1 MEVKAKAKH
10 IKTSPRKIRLV
21 IDAVRGLKTD
31 KALDQLK
38 FMNKLSAKSIT
49 KLIKSG
55 IANAM
60 NNYELSEDNL
70 FIKEIKADDGPT
82 LKRWMPR
89 AHGRATTIR
98 KRNSHINLVL
108 AEIKDS
114 GEKAGKKQVVEA
126 PVKLGDMNK
135 EVESKKSKVKST
147 TAKDEKTLPASPDV
161 KAVDNKKED
170 VFGES
175 VDKLEEVVKE
185 INDPRRE
192 GRGGHARAEGGKKG
206 FVSKI
211 FRRKSG

>member
-1 MEVKAKAKH
+1 MQIKASAKF
-10 IKTSPRKIRLV
+10 IKISPKKVRLV
-21 IDAVRGLKTD
+21 VDAVRGMKVD
-31 KALDQLK
+31 KAIDTLK
-38 FMNKLSAKSIT
+38 FMNKRATLPVMKLVNSAV
-49 KLIKSG
+49 
-55 IANAM
+55 ANAKH
-60 NNYELSEDNL
+60 NFELDEDNL
-70 FIKEIKADDGPT
+70 FIKEVRIDEAPT

>member
-38 FMNKLSAKSIT
+38 FMNKLATKPVS

-55 IANAM
+55 IANAI
-60 NNYELSEDNL
+60 NNYELEEDNL
-70 FIKEIKADDGPT
+70 YIKEIKADDGPT
-82 LKRWMPR
+82 LKRWQPR

-98 KRNSHINLVL
+98 KRTSHVNLIL

-114 GEKAGKKQVVEA
+114 G
-126 PVKLGDMNK
+126 L
-135 EVESKKSKVKST
+135 KKSKSTKLAAPIKLGAKAKEDEGVKGKSKE
-147 TAKDEKTLPASPDV
+147 AKDKDIKKKDATKE
-161 KAVDNKKED
+161 VDQKI
-170 VFGES
+170 V
-175 VDKLEEVVKE
+175 
-185 INDPRRE
+185 DPRME
-192 GRGGHARAEGGKKG
+192 GRGGHTKVEGGSKKG
-206 FVSKI
+206 FGSRI

>member
-10 IKTSPRKIRLV
+10 IKTSPRKVRLV

-98 KRNSHINLVL
+98 KRTTHINLTL
-108 AEIKDS
+108 GEIKDS
-114 GEKAGKKQVVEA
+114 GVKKSKSKKVEA
-126 PVKLGDMNK
+126 PIKIGAQVKKDEGI
-135 EVESKKSKVKST
+135 KSKSKN
-147 TAKDEKTLPASPDV
+147 KDT
-161 KAVDNKKED
+161 KKEK
-170 VFGES
+170 VAET
-175 VDKLEEVVKE
+175 KEEGQKIV
-185 INDPRRE
+185 DPRME
-192 GRGGHARAEGGKKG
+192 GRGGHTANEGGKKG
-206 FVSKI
+206 FSSKI

>member
-38 FMNKLSAKSIT
+38 FMNKLAATSIS

-55 IANAM
+55 IANAV

-70 FIKEIKADDGPT
+70 YIKEIKADDGPT

-98 KRNSHINLVL
+98 KRTTHIDLTL
-108 AEIKDS
+108 GEIKDS
-114 GEKAGKKQVVEA
+114 GIKKSKTKKLEA
-126 PVKLGDMNK
+126 PVKLG
-135 EVESKKSKVKST
+135 
-147 TAKDEKTLPASPDV
+147 AKA
-161 KAVDNKKED
+161 KED
-170 VFGES
+170 EGIKTKPKDTKK
-175 VDKLEEVVKE
+175 DKSDNIKEEGQKIV
-185 INDPRRE
+185 DPRME
-192 GRGGHARAEGGKKG
+192 GRGGHTANEGGKKG
-206 FVSKI
+206 FSSKI

>member
-38 FMNKLSAKSIT
+38 FMNKLAAISIS
-49 KLIKSG
+49 KLVKSG
-55 IANAM
+55 IANAV

-70 FIKEIKADDGPT
+70 YIKEIKADDGPT

-98 KRNSHINLVL
+98 KRTTHINLVL

-114 GEKAGKKQVVEA
+114 GV
-126 PVKLGDMNK
+126 
-135 EVESKKSKVKST
+135 KKSKSKKLEAPIKLGAEIKKDEGIKVKS
-147 TAKDEKTLPASPDV
+147 KDTKKDKS
-161 KAVDNKKED
+161 DN
-170 VFGES
+170 
-175 VDKLEEVVKE
+175 VKE
-185 INDPRRE
+185 EGQKIVDPRME
-192 GRGGHARAEGGKKG
+192 GRGGHTAIEGGKKG
-206 FVSKI
+206 FSSKI